1 MQIIGKIPVELNK
14 TLDENYA
21 MIKELCK
28 IEMCNQMIDS
38 LLDQKQEPHIRLQF
52 LYNIRQWD
60 QNLCLSDLC
69 INQLEINITNNI
81 KYYGQS
87 LEQILKQTNLM
98 NMKQIQH
105 SCEFMRPIP
114 MIVTHQSLEYFTLD
128 STHMTIWD
136 YNVTPQMRFRYLLS
150 QAQCTKLQQ
159 GDHQQILNLFKPEYK
174 IDGNQFKLLVEQ
186 NPQLVSDLI
195 KKLHQLG
202 INAHEY
208 LDQLIQIKISI
219 QALELVNQLS
229 KSISLPD
236 QFLNVFITKCIANCE
251 EFKNN
256 QPQQLARQVRLVSVF
271 IRTLIKQKAFD
282 PKKIY
287 VQLQGFCLEFS
298 SILEATQ
305 LFKTIK
311 NSVQEQ
317 Q

>member
-1 MQIIGKIPVELNK
+1 MQVIGKIPVEMKK
-14 TLDENYA
+14 TLDENYI
-21 MIKELCK
+21 MIKEQCK
-28 IEMCNQMIDS
+28 IEMFNQMMNS
-38 LLDQKQEPHIRLQF
+38 LLDQKQAPHIRLQF

-87 LEQILKQTNLM
+87 LEQILKQTDLLKM
-98 NMKQIQH
+98 NQIQF

-114 MIVTHQSLEYFTLD
+114 IIVPHQSFEDISLD
-128 STHMTIWD
+128 LIHLTIWD
-136 YNVTPQMRFRYLLS
+136 YNVTPLMRFRYLLC

-159 GDHQQILNLFKPEYK
+159 GDHQQILTLFKPEYK

-195 KKLHQLG
+195 KKLYQLG
-202 INAHEY
+202 VNAHEY

-236 QFLNVFITKCIANCE
+236 QFLNMFITKCIVNCE
-251 EFKNN
+251 ELKNN

-271 IRTLIKQKAFD
+271 IRTLIKQKTFD

-287 VQLQGFCLEFS
+287 VELQGFCLEFS

-317 Q
+317 